1 MVLDGFLSKRLRS
14 RRRTLRLT
22 QENVAKR
29 SGLLQ
34 TNYSKI
40 EQGKTDPR
48 FSTLQDIARA
58 LSLELMLIPAELV
71 DTINALTDQGQPPEE
86 KPLFSTEPD

>member
-1 MVLDGFLSKRLRS
+1 MIDSILSKELRS
-14 RRRTLRLT
+14 RRSDLKLT
-22 QENVAKR
+22 QQDVAKR

-58 LSLELMLIPAELV
+58 LSLELMLVPTELV
-71 DTINALTDQGQPPEE
+71 DTVNSLAYQGQSPDE
-86 KPLFSTEPD
+86 KPLFFAEPD

>member
-1 MVLDGFLSKRLRS
+1 MLSKELRS
-14 RRRTLRLT
+14 RRQALELT
-22 QENVAKR
+22 QQTVAKR
-29 SGLLQ
+29 AGLLQ

-58 LSLELMLIPAELV
+58 LSLEVMLVPAELV
-71 DTINALTDQGQPPEE
+71 DTVKALTDQSQDPEE
-86 KPLFSTEPD
+86 KAMFSAEPD

>member
-1 MVLDGFLSKRLRS
+1 MQ
-14 RRRTLRLT
+14 LT
-22 QENVAKR
+22 QRDVAKR

-40 EQGKTDPR
+40 EQGQTDPR

-58 LSLELMLIPAELV
+58 LSMELMLVPTELV
-71 DTINALTDQGQPPEE
+71 DTVNALAYGEQSPDQ
-86 KPLFSTEPD
+86 KPLFSAEPD

>member
-1 MVLDGFLSKRLRS
+1 LG
-14 RRRTLRLT
+14 LT
-22 QENVAKR
+22 QHEAAQR

-34 TNYSKI
+34 NHYSKI

-58 LSLELMLIPAELV
+58 LSLELMLVPSELV
-71 DTINALTDQGQPPEE
+71 DTVNALRDHGPSPDD
-86 KPLFSTEPD
+86 KPLFTAEPD